1 MRLPAGDCRGGGF
14 SAAAVAVVPAVVA
27 ASTIF
32 VRRPGDCRGGG
43 FAAAAPAA
51 VAAAPVV
58 AAARMPLFELL
69 QGGKEGASYRYQQY
83 R

>member
-14 SAAAVAVVPAVVA
+14 AVAAVAVVPVVA

-32 VRRPGDCRGGG
+32 LRRPGDCRDDG

-51 VAAAPVV
+51 VAVAPVV
-58 AAARMPLFELL
+58 AAARMPLFEAL
-69 QGGKEGASYRYQQY
+69 QGGKEGASYGYQ
-83 R
+83 